1 MIVLLSLSFVTT
13 WGFQR
18 WEGQGHKRDF
28 CTPSSERLGEVC
40 HRSDNCPRCTMDA
53 ALTQAWPRSSAG
65 LSKRS
70 SNCSRFAGDRKAA
83 TVLRV
88 PLASELHRI
97 HPVEVASHREV
108 RMTAYNCVR
117 FRVRPGQE
125 ERFEQLFRSAGRDF
139 EGLRKMALSKS
150 ADGSYFSIAEWES
163 LEAIAVARPMMKAN
177 LDTFRDTLLELSQD
191 LGVTDPISGEAIFE
205 MAR

>member
-1 MIVLLSLSFVTT
+1 MRLPTMGRSRAKGRFLHAFFRAVGRGLPPQRLS
-13 WGFQR
+13 
-18 WEGQGHKRDF
+18 
-28 CTPSSERLGEVC
+28 P
-40 HRSDNCPRCTMDA
+40 TMHDGSRFDA
-53 ALTQAWPRSSAG
+53 SWPRGLAG

-70 SNCSRFAGDRKAA
+70 SNGSRLAGDRKGAIA
-83 TVLRV
+83 PSL
-88 PLASELHRI
+88 PLARELHRI

-125 ERFEQLFRSAGRDF
+125 ERFEQLFRSALRDF
-139 EGLRKMALSKS
+139 EGLRKMALSKA

-163 LEAIAVARPMMKAN
+163 LEAIAAARPMMKAN

-191 LGVTDPISGEAIFE
+191 LGGTDPISGEAIFE